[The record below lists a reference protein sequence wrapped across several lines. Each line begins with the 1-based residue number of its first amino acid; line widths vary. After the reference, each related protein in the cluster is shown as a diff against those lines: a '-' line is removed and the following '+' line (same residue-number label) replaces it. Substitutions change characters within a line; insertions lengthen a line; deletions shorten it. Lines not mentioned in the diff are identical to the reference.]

1 MIPQTFTVTSSIG
14 CFYFSVFLFY
24 NFLLS
29 FPCGRLSRLM
39 SHVKI
44 ASRIVSYRI
53 PDSDT
58 PDVLG
63 SGLACRAMGLLGGY
77 IDVGFVRGG
86 VVVSWQR
93 RPEVLHGTL
102 CLSVNCQACGW
113 DGQMDRQTDRRTHCV
128 AVRRYS
134 SGAVGQAKPPCN
146 RPLTGRESLLPTHD
160 IPPPRTHLPHMN
172 ISHHHSLPDPALTVG

>member
-1 MIPQTFTVTSSIG
+1 MIPLTFTVTSSIG
-14 CFYFSVFLFY
+14 CFYFSIFLFY

-29 FPCGRLSRLM
+29 FPCGRLNRLM

-77 IDVGFVRGG
+77 IDVCFVRGG

-113 DGQMDRQTDRRTHCV
+113 DRQMDRQTDRRTHCV

-134 SGAVGQAKPPCN
+134 SGAVGQAKQPCN

-160 IPPPRTHLPHMN
+160 ISPRTHLPHMN